1 MLLLLLQKLPMI
13 FSRLAGRPA
22 VFGLAALWPGC
33 PTAATDRAAGCIL
46 VLSDGRAVQRSV
58 CRTDLVDTNGA
69 DHAFAA
75 GLLAGL
81 QRDLSLETAADFG
94 MALAAATVF
103 TSGPRAFREARLV
116 QQNP

>member
-81 QRDLSLETAADFG
+81 
-94 MALAAATVF
+94 
-103 TSGPRAFREARLV
+103 
-116 QQNP
+116 